1 MAFRTTPQRGPAL
14 DAVIPAVDVWYDIP
28 GKGTIGSPQLGTKEF
43 GSDGREYIWVQAG
56 GNIAATT
63 QIALSAAF
71 EATTGG
77 RTGYF
82 THGTAVADGDFFWA
96 RPGPISLPGR
106 GGLRSEGGGVG

>member
-1 MAFRTTPQRGPAL
+1 MAFRTTPQLGPAL
-14 DAVIPAVDVWYDIP
+14 DAVIPAGDVWYDIP

-71 EATTGG
+71 EAITGG
-77 RTGYF
+77 STGYF
-82 THGTAVADGDFFWA
+82 TQGTAVDDGDLFWA
-96 RPGPISLPGR
+96 CQGTISSSGR
-106 GGLRSEGGGVG
+106 GIEEETTHDL

>member
-1 MAFRTTPQRGPAL
+1 MAFRTTPQLGPGL
-14 DAVIPAVDVWYDIP
+14 ETVIPAGDVWYDIP

-56 GNIAATT
+56 GAIAATT

-77 RTGYF
+77 TTGYF
-82 THGTAVADGDFFWA
+82 TQGTAIADGDFFWA
-96 RPGPISLPGR
+96 RQGTIS
-106 GGLRSEGGGVG
+106 